1 MKNKVDTFI
10 TEALDEMF
18 KRVGFEGF
26 DKEFTNQEEWY
37 TKRSWT
43 EAECEDFKKWFSARY
58 AKVFRSNKKIGEK
71 EFAWFNLM
79 WGWKV
84 NE

>member
-1 MKNKVDTFI
+1 MMSKVDTFMM
-10 TEALDEMF
+10 EALDEMF

-26 DKEFTNQEEWY
+26 DKEFTNQEDWY
-37 TKRSWT
+37 TQKSWSMD
-43 EAECEDFKKWFSARY
+43 EFSDYKKWFVNRF
-58 AKVFRSNKKIGEK
+58 AKVFRSSKKAGEK

-79 WGWKV
+79 YGWKV